1 MNETAKPVNSRR
13 RFSPAWPVKN
23 LPAGAEALIPEL
35 DNPSFEGIE
44 DPTDNTET
52 ITRAVVVMVANECA
66 VSVLVVISE
75 TVFPSTRGAGLVFV
89 FQVSLVYA

>member
-1 MNETAKPVNSRR
+1 MNKTAKPVNSRR

-44 DPTDNTET
+44 DPTD
-52 ITRAVVVMVANECA
+52 
-66 VSVLVVISE
+66 L
-75 TVFPSTRGAGLVFV
+75 
-89 FQVSLVYA
+89 SLIHI